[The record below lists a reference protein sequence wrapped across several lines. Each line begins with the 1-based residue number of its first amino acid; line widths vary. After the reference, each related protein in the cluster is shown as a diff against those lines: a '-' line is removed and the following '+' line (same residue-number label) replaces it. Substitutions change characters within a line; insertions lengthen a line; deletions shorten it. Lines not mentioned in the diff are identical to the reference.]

1 MSQFKI
7 ILISS
12 STEGQ
17 LCLLMQYFFF
27 FGLQVIRSAKVPKH
41 DLHFNSN
48 SFTINLTQFQPT
60 YCQLCSCPSPFLILS
75 KDKTDKLLLI
85 RWKYLFL
92 KITMVTSFHGV
103 KYVLQIQEDLYFWH
117 PTNRMKA
124 LPTEKTQIIW
134 NSFISTLQ

>member
-1 MSQFKI
+1 MVWNWRSIMLAYAIF
-7 ILISS
+7 LF
-12 STEGQ
+12 
-17 LCLLMQYFFF
+17 LFFD
-27 FGLQVIRSAKVPKH
+27 LQVIGSAKVPKH
-41 DLHFNSN
+41 DLHYLNSN

-60 YCQLCSCPSPFLILS
+60 YCHLCSRPSPFLILS
-75 KDKTDKLLLI
+75 KDKIDKLLLI

-92 KITMVTSFHGV
+92 KITMVTSLYGV
-103 KYVLQIQEDLYFWH
+103 KYVLQIHKDLYFWH